1 MSGPEPSDATL
12 SETAARWLVL
22 RDAGW
27 DDHTREAF
35 ERWCTAD
42 PRHLNAVAELD
53 AVWSVLDLPRAGG
66 RQELVRVE
74 LSRLRRRRRQHR
86 LGVAAVA
93 AVLLMGVGSWI
104 GSTYSESSQSVSP
117 SMAQTA
123 GSKARS
129 SSVRVALPDQ
139 QLLSDGSVVELG
151 PLGRIRVEFDD
162 TVRRVFLDDGEAH
175 FVVAKDKV
183 RPFVVSVGGVEVRAV
198 GTVFAVRLTP
208 DDVEVVVS
216 EGRVALDQPVARSA
230 EPERS
235 EARATLTFLD
245 AGERAI
251 VPIPED
257 PAALAPPIPEVTPI
271 TSAQLT
277 ERLAWRL
284 PRLEFT
290 DTTLA
295 EAAALFNQHGA
306 IRLDAADS
314 AVRAV
319 RVTGLFRADNVEGF
333 VTLLESSF
341 GIRAERRGD
350 HLIVLHGA
358 P

>member
-1 MSGPEPSDATL
+1 MSRHEPSDTTL
-12 SETAARWLVL
+12 AETAARWLVL

-27 DDHTREAF
+27 DDPTREAF
-35 ERWCTAD
+35 ERWCRQD
-42 PRHLNAVAELD
+42 PRHRAAVAELD
-53 AVWSVLDLPRAGG
+53 AAWSVLDRPRASG

-74 LSRLRRRRRQHR
+74 LSRLRRRRRQRR

-93 AVLLMGVGSWI
+93 AVLLVGLGGWF
-104 GSTYSESSQSVSP
+104 GSTLSGSFASTSP
-117 SMAQTA
+117 LMAQTD
-123 GSKARS
+123 GGRARS
-129 SSVRVALPDQ
+129 ASVRVALPDQ

-162 TVRRVFLDDGEAH
+162 TVRRVYLEDGEAH

-230 EPERS
+230 EPARS
-235 EARATLTFLD
+235 ESRATLTFLD

-257 PAALAPPIPEVTPI
+257 LAALAPPIPEVTPI
-271 TSAQLT
+271 TPEQLT

-295 EAAALFNQHGA
+295 EAAALFNQHGT

-341 GIRAERRGD
+341 GIQAERRSE